1 MKKILLATAII
12 IIAFTACKKS
22 SAETPVP
29 AAPTHLG
36 LWKGKYS
43 LTTNTQPTENVLY
56 LFRQDGTMRV
66 YNGLDTLTAT
76 QKGDGIWIKS
86 PNTAR
91 VYFCQYAY
99 VGTPTSFFSM
109 GFEGN
114 ETFTESTSGTW
125 YIGEVITNPTNA
137 ALKGIVKLT
146 R

>member
-1 MKKILLATAII
+1 MKKILFIAAII
-12 IIAFTACKKS
+12 IIAFAACKKS
-22 SAETPVP
+22 KVEEPVP
-29 AAPTHLG
+29 AVPTHLG

-43 LTTNTQPTENVLY
+43 LTLNTQPTENVLY

-91 VYFCQYAY
+91 LYFCQYAY
-99 VGTPTSFFSM
+99 IGAPTSFFSM
-109 GFEGN
+109 GFLGN
-114 ETFTESTSGTW
+114 ESFTETTEGIW
-125 YIGEVITNPTNA
+125 YIGQVITNPPP

>member
-12 IIAFTACKKS
+12 TIAFTACKKS
-22 SAETPVP
+22 STETPAP

-43 LTTNTQPTENVLY
+43 VSTTTQPTENVLY

-76 QKGDGIWIKS
+76 QKGGGIWTRSLYTDRI
-86 PNTAR
+86 
-91 VYFCQYAY
+91 YFCQYAY
-99 VGTPTSFFSM
+99 IGAPTSFFSM
-109 GFEGN
+109 RFEGN
-114 ETFTESTSGTW
+114 ETFTESTNGTW
-125 YIGEVITNPTNA
+125 YIGEVITNPTNV